1 MSETLLS
8 YFRRSVQAVLGG
20 GITMPE
26 GMESALKPQLL
37 QQRLELPLDQ
47 VFGMQPLLPV
57 RPARL
62 HGAVTAEYC

>member
-8 YFRRSVQAVLGG
+8 YFHRSVQPVLGG

-37 QQRLELPLDQ
+37 QQRLELPLYQ
-47 VFGMQPLLPV
+47 VFWVQPHAL
-57 RPARL
+57 
-62 HGAVTAEYC
+62 G